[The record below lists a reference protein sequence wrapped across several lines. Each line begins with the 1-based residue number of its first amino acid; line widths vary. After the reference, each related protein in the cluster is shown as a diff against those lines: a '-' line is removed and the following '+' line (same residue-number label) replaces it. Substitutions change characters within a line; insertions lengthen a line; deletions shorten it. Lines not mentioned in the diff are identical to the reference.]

1 MTPSPFSPSA
11 DRNKQPILDVL
22 HGQLPSSGRALEI
35 ASGTG
40 QHAAWFMAALPQWT
54 WQTSDFDANALPGV
68 SQWLAQGDR
77 ERAPP
82 PVRLDVC
89 DARWPSHGAEFAQP
103 FDLVY
108 CANMLHIAP
117 WACCAALMQGCARYL
132 SAQGLLVLYGPY
144 VEANVSTAPGNVAF
158 DHDLRRR
165 NPAWGLRAREDVEA
179 QAARVGLV
187 LRARH
192 VMPANNLLLV
202 FERQARCAP
211 ATA

>member
-1 MTPSPFSPSA
+1 MTPTPYSPSA

-22 HGQLPSSGRALEI
+22 QTQLPDRGLALEI

-40 QHAAWFMAALPQWT
+40 QHAAWFMAAMPQWN
-54 WQTSDFDANALPGV
+54 WQTSDFDANALPGIALRMV
-68 SQWLAQGDR
+68 QSNCD
-77 ERAPP
+77 RAPP

-89 DARWPSHGAEFAQP
+89 DLQWPSQGAEFVRR

-132 SAQGLLVLYGPY
+132 SAHGLLVLYGPY
-144 VEANVSTAPGNVAF
+144 LEAEVPTAPGNVAF
-158 DHDLRRR
+158 DQDLRVR
-165 NPAWGLRAREDVEA
+165 NPSWGLRTRDDVQA
-179 QAARVGLV
+179 QAARVGLA

-192 VMPANNLLLV
+192 TMPANNLLLV
-202 FERQARCAP
+202 FERQAD
-211 ATA
+211 

>member
-1 MTPSPFSPSA
+1 MTPNPFSPSA

-22 HGQLPSSGRALEI
+22 QGQLPSRGLALEI

-40 QHAAWFMAALPQWT
+40 QHAAWFMAALPNWN
-54 WQTSDFDANALPGV
+54 WQTSDVDANALPGI
-68 SQWLAQGDR
+68 SQWLAQSDGN
-77 ERAPP
+77 RAPT

-89 DARWPSHGAEFAQP
+89 DARWPSQGAEFAQR
-103 FDLVY
+103 FDLIY

-117 WACCAALMQGCARYL
+117 WACCAAVMQGCDRYL
-132 SAQGLLVLYGPY
+132 AAPGLLVLYGPY
-144 VEANVSTAPGNVAF
+144 LEADVTTAPGNAAF
-158 DHDLRRR
+158 DQGLRAR

-192 VMPANNLLLV
+192 AMPANNLLLV
-202 FERQARCAP
+202 FERQ
-211 ATA
+211 TA